1 MWKQRQRRE
10 GGGHQPRDRRLE
22 PAEAG
27 RGRKDTPLEPL
38 QGAQPWD
45 PWTSDV
51 WSPGLGEDGFPLP
64 TNDHCVSGHRHPGKH
79 LTELLKNLHQQGKP
93 RQQQQYDY
101 FFRRTGLRLLFLTHA
116 VEVAMKTRL
125 GFMST
130 AMPLA
135 CSRLRGR
142 VSSVTFWA

>member
-1 MWKQRQRRE
+1 ME
-10 GGGHQPRDRRLE
+10 GHEGCNSPRDGRLE
-22 PAEAG
+22 PPEAG
-27 RGRKDTPLEPL
+27 RGGKDPPLETL
-38 QGAQPWD
+38 QGAQFWD
-45 PWTSDV
+45 TLTSDV

-79 LTELLKNLHQQGKP
+79 LTELLKNLHQRGKP
-93 RQQQQYDY
+93 RHQQQYDY
-101 FFRRTGLRLLFLTHA
+101 FFGRTRLRLLFLTHA